1 MYVEGYE
8 MNPYDEMLYCS
19 AKKHKDKDK
28 DKDKKE
34 EEEIVIPA
42 LLVYGVTC
50 SLCGLFLM
58 VLPIPAC
65 KDWGARLVVAGV
77 TACANSIC
85 ATTDEKNKKDK
96 DKK

>member
-1 MYVEGYE
+1 MYLEGYQ
-8 MNPYDEMLYCS
+8 MNEFDENLYVM
-19 AKKHKDKDK
+19 AKHGHDKDK
-28 DKDKKE
+28 DKEDKE
-34 EEEIVIPA
+34 EVVIPA

-65 KDWGARLVVAGV
+65 KDWGARMVVAGV
-77 TACANSIC
+77 TACANSLC
-85 ATTDEKNKKDK
+85 SKVDENNKKDK